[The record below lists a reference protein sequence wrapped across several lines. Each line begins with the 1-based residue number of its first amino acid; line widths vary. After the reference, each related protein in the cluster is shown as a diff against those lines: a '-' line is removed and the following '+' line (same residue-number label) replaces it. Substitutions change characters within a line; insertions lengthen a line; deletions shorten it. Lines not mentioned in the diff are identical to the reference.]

1 MINERTG
8 MEEESRRESEENRA
22 CVAEGERE
30 KIQKRVENQVEPM
43 TCNTS
48 GVERRK
54 QKTQAMTGG
63 QLKNPRFE
71 EDVVDPSVCCMC
83 FGTYE
88 EDILG
93 AGLTRY
99 LVLVAA

>member
-1 MINERTG
+1 
-8 MEEESRRESEENRA
+8 
-22 CVAEGERE
+22 
-30 KIQKRVENQVEPM
+30 M
-43 TCNTS
+43 TSNTS

-54 QKTQAMTGG
+54 RKTQAMTGG
-63 QLKNPRFE
+63 QPKNPRFE

-93 AGLTRY
+93 AGRTGY
-99 LVLVAA
+99 LVLVAGGCMKTVQRSAALTGWTRVFLSCLRLVVVCSFKVALC

>member
-1 MINERTG
+1 MKEVKNSGYDRWTA
-8 MEEESRRESEENRA
+8 EES
-22 CVAEGERE
+22 
-30 KIQKRVENQVEPM
+30 
-43 TCNTS
+43 T
-48 GVERRK
+48 
-54 QKTQAMTGG
+54 
-63 QLKNPRFE
+63 FE

-93 AGLTRY
+93 AGLTGY